1 MKNTIGF
8 EAFVSGITYDREM
21 KELDILN
28 IDFVKYEKICDCLG
42 HIGITIP
49 IEKEFLFREICYY
62 KYNLSDKEKYKIMI
76 IGDRR

>member
-1 MKNTIGF
+1 MKNTMGF
-8 EAFVSGITYDREM
+8 EAYITGIKNDKEM
-21 KELDILN
+21 KELDVLN
-28 IDFVKYEKICDCLG
+28 IDFVKYGKVCDCLG

>member
-1 MKNTIGF
+1 MKTTIGF
-8 EAFVSGITYDREM
+8 EAYITGIKNDIEM
-21 KELDILN
+21 KELDVLN
-28 IDFVKYEKICDCLG
+28 IDFVNYGKVCDCLG

-76 IGDRR
+76 IGEYR

>member
-1 MKNTIGF
+1 
-8 EAFVSGITYDREM
+8 M
-21 KELDILN
+21 KELDVLN
-28 IDFVKYEKICDCLG
+28 IDYVKYGKVGDCLG

-76 IGDRR
+76 IGDSYLDSGSISFSCEIFP